1 MESTDVK
8 GARILIVDDA
18 SSVRSLLNNVL
29 AAHGYVVVGQ
39 LASGKDLLETVARCR
54 PDLVCLDYNLP
65 GSDGMGL
72 LQSLHKAH
80 PDVSIV
86 MITGNNDPDIEERA
100 ADAGAQ
106 GFIHKPFSLT
116 KLTQDLEQV
125 VRARKLLKGIHKPES
140 DAVPQTQTAVA
151 TAVIADDSATMRY
164 LLSSI
169 LVSTGIRV
177 VGLASDGKQ
186 AADAV
191 QAHSPDLVCLD
202 WNMPVL
208 SGLDALRL
216 IRASRPATKVLMISG
231 RADREAIISA
241 NHSGAKGYILKPFD
255 PEKVISTV
263 KKLIPL

>member
-1 MESTDVK
+1 MENAEVK
-8 GARILIVDDA
+8 GTRILIVDDA

-29 AAHGYVVVGQ
+29 TAHGYVVVGQ
-39 LASGKDLLETVARCR
+39 LASGKDLLETVAKSH

-80 PDVSIV
+80 PDVSVV

-106 GFIHKPFSLT
+106 GFIHKPFSPA
-116 KLTQDLEQV
+116 KLAQDLEQV
-125 VRARKLLKGIHKPES
+125 VRARRLLKGIHKS
-140 DAVPQTQTAVA
+140 AQDAAPHIA

-169 LVSTGIRV
+169 LVSVGIRV

-231 RADREAIISA
+231 RADREAIVSA
-241 NHSGAKGYILKPFD
+241 TRSGAKGYVLKPFD
-255 PEKVISTV
+255 PEKVIEIV
-263 KKLIPL
+263 KKLMQP

>member
-1 MESTDVK
+1 MESTDIK

-29 AAHGYVVVGQ
+29 TAHGYVVVGQ
-39 LASGKDLLETVARCR
+39 LASGKDLLETVTKCR

-65 GSDGMGL
+65 GGDGMGL

-80 PDVSIV
+80 PEVSIV

-125 VRARKLLKGIHKPES
+125 VRARKLLKGIHKTES
-140 DAVPQTQTAVA
+140 GAVPQTAIA
-151 TAVIADDSATMRY
+151 TAVIADDSAVMRY

-169 LVSTGIRV
+169 LTSIGIRIV
-177 VGLASDGKQ
+177 ALASDGKQ
-186 AADAV
+186 AADVV

-208 SGLDALRL
+208 SGLDVLRL

-263 KKLIPL
+263 KKLMPL